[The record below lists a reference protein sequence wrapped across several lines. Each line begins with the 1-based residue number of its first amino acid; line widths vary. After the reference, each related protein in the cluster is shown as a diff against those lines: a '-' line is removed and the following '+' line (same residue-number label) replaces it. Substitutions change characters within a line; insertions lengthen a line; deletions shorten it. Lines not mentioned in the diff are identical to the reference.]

1 MTDDILTN
9 YQHVIEQFNLITG
22 VKGAFEFKVDAELI
36 FSKKQLG
43 RHAHPGELLELFTEL
58 VGPNVERYPR

>member
-9 YQHVIEQFNLITG
+9 YQHVIEQFQLITG
-22 VKGAFEFKVDAELI
+22 SKGAFEFKVDGELI

-43 RHAHPGELLELFTEL
+43 RHAQPGELLELFSEL
-58 VGPNVERYPR
+58 VGPKVDRYPR